1 MAAGRKERSSKMSVI
16 GRLDKQVEEV
26 LISPLDKNRRQTET
40 PRDSP
45 SRQDATPDAQPESVT
60 HKDENVHPERE
71 QEELPVWLL

>member
-1 MAAGRKERSSKMSVI
+1 MSVI

-45 SRQDATPDAQPESVT
+45 SREDATLDAQPEPT
-60 HKDENVHPERE
+60 TGAEENPHPERE
-71 QEELPVWLL
+71 PEELPVWLL